1 MTLKCKGTSISFG
14 VYTSACIFTYIC
26 MYVFVCLRLLVIHTH
41 FFYAHCWK
49 SLRRLFA
56 LLFDIIQ
63 QAFFSAF
70 LLPLLLQPAS
80 KQWHAHNISEM
91 LACFVG
97 WLREFIQFICIFNSD
112 SIATFAW
119 IALNVKITQNTC
131 STFAGPPLSL
141 LLWLLLL
148 LTLVRL
154 KAHNAL
160 HVRLSHCSGSP

>member
-1 MTLKCKGTSISFG
+1 MQRYEYIFWRIYKCMHIYIHMYVCVCVFAFACNSYTFFLRTLLEVTQTVVCLVVWYYSTSI
-14 VYTSACIFTYIC
+14 
-26 MYVFVCLRLLVIHTH
+26 
-41 FFYAHCWK
+41 FFCV
-49 SLRRLFA
+49 S
-56 LLFDIIQ
+56 
-63 QAFFSAF
+63 S
-70 LLPLLLQPAS
+70 PLLLQPAS